1 MSAGGRTTDLSLS
14 HGGEERAGGL
24 GLPRRDFGLTGLEHR
39 EGLGEEGEPP
49 DGDGGEQGWVGG

>member
-14 HGGEERAGGL
+14 HGDEERAGGL
-24 GLPRRDFGLTGLEHR
+24 GESRRDFGLMGLEHR
-39 EGLGEEGEPP
+39 EGLGEGGEPP